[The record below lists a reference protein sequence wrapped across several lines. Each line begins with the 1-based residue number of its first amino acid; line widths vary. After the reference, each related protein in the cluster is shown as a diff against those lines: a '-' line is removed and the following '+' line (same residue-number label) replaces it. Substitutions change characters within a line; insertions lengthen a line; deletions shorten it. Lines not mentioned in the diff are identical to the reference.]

1 MNLKT
6 ILLGSY
12 SFVTCV
18 QALGDLPQLEL
29 PWGTYPAKLNKYDE
43 QIYVFENVR
52 FGALPTRFGPSGFPK
67 EKNSS
72 VHVPPDNTDCVQFPA
87 TYLKNG
93 PGGRSHLDA
102 PETSSDIKWSGTED
116 CLFLDIYVPVSI
128 FNDPDPEPLPV
139 NVWFYGGAYAF
150 GTKHVSTK
158 VFGIGVDLPLY
169 SGRSLMKSSKYETIF
184 VAGNYRLGAFGWL
197 AGSHMEKDGLPNAGL
212 HDQHLLLEFVQE
224 WIGKVHGDKSR
235 VSAWGESAGAGSILH
250 HLIRDDGSKDP
261 LFSRFVA
268 QSPAFEW
275 SWNNTA
281 GGEPDKM
288 FQAFAKGVN
297 CTGSDQIECLRD
309 TKTLSTDAL
318 AKQNIELYADYHKTG
333 LFPLGPAIDSK
344 WVKTIP
350 TLAFSQ
356 GKYWKKIDSAIVA
369 HCANDAEKFTPKSV
383 TDKDSFMGFLVAFL
397 PGQKLEPLRKRIADH
412 YDCENNYGGDYHLC
426 LRYVIRDSSFG
437 CNTRDLIDAFS
448 EKTYAMNYAYPT
460 DDLAFH
466 GSDLI
471 PLFMNNDVQT
481 KPMLNGVGMS
491 SIIDRVKWAPAIDAQ
506 VQPKFLSYFSSF
518 AVNGSLEGTDWPI
531 VSTGENKLANVMKV
545 NATKPWPWKT
555 DVSWMLVEDEQNS
568 QDVCSFWHKIAEE
581 IMKKMGEGSKE
592 EDNVDVGE
600 EVQEDVAE
608 ENLAQ
613 EEL

>member
-1 MNLKT
+1 
-6 ILLGSY
+6 
-12 SFVTCV
+12 V
-18 QALGDLPQLEL
+18 
-29 PWGTYPAKLNKYDE
+29 
-43 QIYVFENVR
+43 
-52 FGALPTRFGPSGFPK
+52 
-67 EKNSS
+67 S
-72 VHVPPDNTDCVQFPA
+72 V
-87 TYLKNG
+87 
-93 PGGRSHLDA
+93 
-102 PETSSDIKWSGTED
+102 
-116 CLFLDIYVPVSI
+116 

-150 GTKHVSTK
+150 GTKHVSTE
-158 VFGIGVDLPLY
+158 VFGIDVDLPLY

-212 HDQHLLLEFVQE
+212 HDQRLLLEFVQE
-224 WIGKVHGDKSR
+224 WISKVHGDKRR

-250 HLIRDDGSKDP
+250 HLIRDDGNKDP

-309 TKTLSTDAL
+309 TKALSTEAL

-333 LFPLGPAIDSK
+333 LFPLGPAIDKK

-356 GKYWKKIDSAIVA
+356 GIYRAIILCTSSDSFIGKYWKKIDSAIVA

-383 TDKDSFMGFLVAFL
+383 TDKDSFMGFLMAFL
-397 PGQKLEPLRKRIADH
+397 PGQKLEPLRKQIADH
-412 YDCENNYGGDYHLC
+412 YDCEGNYGGDYHLC

-481 KPMLNGVGMS
+481 RPMLNGVGMS
-491 SIIDRVKWAPAIDAQ
+491 SILDRVKWAPAIDSQ

-531 VSTGENKLANVMKV
+531 VSTGENKLSNVMKV
-545 NATKPWPWKT
+545 NATNPWPWKT
-555 DVSWMLVEDEQNS
+555 KVFWMLVEDEQNS
-568 QDVCSFWHKIAEE
+568 QDVCSFWHKIAEN
-581 IMKKMGEGSKE
+581 IMEKMKEGSE
-592 EDNVDVGE
+592 EEVNVDG
-600 EVQEDVAE
+600 DG
-608 ENLAQ
+608 NAQ
-613 EEL
+613 EEVLEEDMGQDEL